1 MSLAPLLL
9 ISLLACAETDPVEA
23 PAAGPPPPAAPA
35 APAAARERVLGTWA
49 IVLSEE
55 ERRQVELL
63 QLAFRQPPPT
73 EEELAAATLSP
84 DERSM
89 VKLMAAAAAADPSD
103 PKVAEM
109 KAAAD
114 GLSQATLTI
123 TADAMTFQAGAVTE
137 VSSWTV
143 QAEAAE
149 SLTIEAVEAPGP
161 DGAPGARD
169 VATITFEGDDRI
181 VMADADEPA
190 QRQVFTRRR

>member
-1 MSLAPLLL
+1 MSPALFSLL
-9 ISLLACAETDPVEA
+9 SLLACGDTDPVEPPAAA
-23 PAAGPPPPAAPA
+23 PAPAVAPA
-35 APAAARERVLGTWA
+35 APAAARQRVLGTWA
-49 IVLSEE
+49 IELSDE

-73 EEELAAATLSP
+73 EEELAAATLSQ

-114 GLSQATLTI
+114 GLSKATLTI
-123 TADAMTFQAGAVTE
+123 TADAMTFQAGEVVE
-137 VSSWTV
+137 VSSWSV
-143 QAEAAE
+143 QAEAAD
-149 SLTIEAVEAPGP
+149 SLTIEAVEAPGA

-181 VMADADEPA
+181 VMADADDPA